1 MKFPIVRD
9 RLGVHPLPFY
19 FKNAVEKFSPYV
31 ALKRKEADTWREV
44 TYEEL
49 GLHTKRLARY
59 LKEQGVEAGDKV
71 ALVSPNT
78 FEWVYAFFAIQWVG
92 GVAIPVDTRLKG
104 TEIRHIIKHSET
116 RYLIIASNK
125 YEEIQEHLEDI
136 DLKIIELDNITQKI
150 ALLEPV
156 ETPYYRDLEDTAC
169 LFYTSGTTGSS
180 KGVMLTHKNI
190 ASNLDAFYKC
200 FDYGPGDVFYL
211 LIPLSH
217 SFGITVSLLAPIS
230 SGSTIAFATSFK
242 SKRIIEELR
251 ESRANIMLI
260 VPIFLEKILLA
271 IHRNVKKSA
280 LPKKLIFNSMRGL
293 GKIGGRKVR
302 EKVFKGIRD
311 KIGFGRM
318 KYLISGGAKLPLW
331 VAHGLEELGF
341 PIMQGYGLTETSP
354 VVSVNPKG
362 LEKNASVGIPLP
374 GIEVKIMD
382 PGEDGVGEIA
392 VKGPNVMKGYYKN
405 EEATKEVITEDGW
418 FLTGDMGYIDEDGYI
433 YITGRKKSVIVTKGG
448 KNIYPEEVEAVLLRS
463 PFIEELLV
471 LGGRNP
477 TTGNEEVQAIIY
489 PNFTVL
495 DDYFTERGIS
505 NPKTSDIYRVIG
517 EEIERYSRNIADYK
531 RVKRFFIR
539 DEEFPKTTSGKIKRY
554 LFVEGTR

>member
-31 ALKRKEADTWREV
+31 ALKRKETDAWREV

-59 LKEQGVEAGDKV
+59 LKEQGVEVGDKV

-104 TEIRHIIKHSET
+104 TEIRHIIRHSEA
-116 RYLIIASNK
+116 RYLIIASSK
-125 YEEIQEHLEDI
+125 YEEIQEHLENI
-136 DLKIIELDNITQKI
+136 DLKIIEPDNITQKI

-156 ETPYYRDLEDTAC
+156 ETPYYRDLEDIAC

-230 SGSTIAFATSFK
+230 SGSTIAFATSLK

-271 IHRNVKKSA
+271 IHKNVEKSG

-293 GKIGGRKVR
+293 AKIGGRKLR
-302 EKVFKGIRD
+302 KKVFKGVRD

-331 VAHGLEELGF
+331 VARGLEELGF

-362 LEKNASVGIPLP
+362 FEKNASVGIPLP
-374 GIEVKIMD
+374 GIEVKTMN

-392 VKGPNVMKGYYKN
+392 VRGPNVMKGYYKN

-418 FLTGDMGYIDEDGYI
+418 FLTGDMGYIDTDGYI